1 MASTNPTQDIPQPR
15 TLEEYNA
22 REFSGEEITFSSF
35 AYLIDLSHSLGV
47 ILALGTEPGEP
58 FEPDVV
64 AADAILINWGLYL
77 PRQKHLIMS
86 GPGEVDEVL
95 FQAHILCN
103 T

>member
-1 MASTNPTQDIPQPR
+1 MASTNLTQNIPKPR

-22 REFSGEEITFSSF
+22 REFSGEEISFSSF

-58 FEPDVV
+58 FEPGVV

-77 PRQKHLIMS
+77 PRQKHLIMG
-86 GPGEVDEVL
+86 GPGEIDEIL